1 MQGPR
6 GGIVPSYI
14 IISLLFFSGIIV
26 ISYRIWLPLLVIVPL
41 LLLIHWKQE
50 ETRYAASIFMAFLV
64 SFGLF
69 QLADLWFDSIE
80 MNRELRVIL
89 NRGAL
94 LIVAGGLVMAH
105 SLMRHKVSLFVRK
118 PDWRNPIVL
127 PGHSMNMY
135 YFWLIGIIVNI
146 AIYTPFIMQKDIDAI
161 TDLLLFCILFSVI
174 NAVLEEVIWRGILL
188 SGMLRHT
195 SAFYA
200 ITVTSVGF
208 GLLHLAIGI
217 SLGLSLLFSLAGV
230 VYGVITWKTGSIYPA
245 ILFHFVVN
253 VGMVLSGFILG

>member
-1 MQGPR
+1 MRGPR
-6 GGIVPSYI
+6 GGIFQSYM

-26 ISYRIWLPLLVIVPL
+26 ISYRIWLPLLAIVPL

-50 ETRYAASIFMAFLV
+50 ETRYATSMFMAFLV

-80 MNRELRVIL
+80 MTKELRVLL

-94 LIVAGGLVMAH
+94 LIIAGGLIMAH
-105 SLMRHKVSLFVRK
+105 VLSRRKVELFLRK
-118 PDWRNPIVL
+118 PNWSNPIDL
-127 PGHSMNMY
+127 PFHSMNTY

-146 AIYTPFIMQKDIDAI
+146 AIYTLFIVQKDIGFI
-161 TDLLLFCILFSVI
+161 TQLLLFCILFSVI

-188 SGMLRHT
+188 SGLLRHT

-200 ITVTSVGF
+200 IAVTSIGF

-217 SLGLSLLFSLAGV
+217 SFGLSLLFSLAGV